1 MNKTHK
7 YNSNFREEYQKAL
20 NFLKTGCKCDC
31 SAKLPKKEYAE
42 RRRAFQNLPKK
53 EQDAVLMGQLMAM
66 EEEKTTTS
74 SRFPKKERTSNR
86 TLYL

>member
-1 MNKTHK
+1 MKQTRK
-7 YNSNFREEYQKAL
+7 YENLTEYQKAL
-20 NFLKTGCKCDC
+20 QFLEKGCKCGC
-31 SAKLPKKEYAE
+31 SSELPKKEYAE
-42 RRRAFQNLPKK
+42 RRTTFQNLSKK

-74 SRFPKKERTSNR
+74 SRFPKKERTNLR